1 LNISKHLHAQRAL
14 RALAGCEKKRF
25 FYNLN
30 VQVER
35 PAAPTLA
42 KQKR

>member
-30 VQVER
+30 VQGNR
-35 PAAPTLA
+35 RAALRLD
-42 KQKR
+42 K